1 MIKFSK
7 ILENKDLSYS
17 FFREEISHIDSLISN
32 VRNSIIEII
41 REERG
46 VSEKSFKQYDE
57 IINFVK
63 EKFNEEMKNE
73 SIELYNKGKRID
85 YIAEML
91 YDKYFN
97 N

>member
-1 MIKFSK
+1 MRKFSK
-7 ILENKDLSYS
+7 IVENKDLSYS
-17 FFREEISHIDSLISN
+17 
-32 VRNSIIEII
+32 
-41 REERG
+41 
-46 VSEKSFKQYDE
+46 
-57 IINFVK
+57 NFVK

-73 SIELYNKGKRID
+73 SIELYNNGKRID

>member
-1 MIKFSK
+1 MRKFSK
-7 ILENKDLSYS
+7 IVENKDLSYS
-17 FFREEISHIDSLISN
+17 FLGKNISHIDSLISN
-32 VRNSIIEII
+32 VIDSIIEII
-41 REERG
+41 REEKG

-73 SIELYNKGKRID
+73 SIELYNNGKRID

>member
-7 ILENKDLSYS
+7 
-17 FFREEISHIDSLISN
+17 
-32 VRNSIIEII
+32 
-41 REERG
+41 
-46 VSEKSFKQYDE
+46 
-57 IINFVK
+57 
-63 EKFNEEMKNE
+63 NEEMKNK
-73 SIELYNKGKRID
+73 SIELYNNGKRID

>member
-1 MIKFSK
+1 MRKFSK
-7 ILENKDLSYS
+7 IVENKDLSYS
-17 FFREEISHIDSLISN
+17 FLGKNVSHIDSLTSN
-32 VRNSIIEII
+32 IRNSIIEII
-41 REERG
+41 REEKG

-73 SIELYNKGKRID
+73 SIELYNNGKRID